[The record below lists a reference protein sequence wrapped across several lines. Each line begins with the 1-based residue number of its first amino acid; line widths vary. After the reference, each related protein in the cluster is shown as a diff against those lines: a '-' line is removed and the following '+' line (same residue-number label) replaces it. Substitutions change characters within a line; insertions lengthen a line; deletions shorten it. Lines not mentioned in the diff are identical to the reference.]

1 MMTEPSLRQFDY
13 NTIADVVVHLRYT
26 AREDGGL
33 KTAAVAHLKELTNAL
48 GGVALKRLF
57 SLRHDFPNEW
67 HLWAKQG
74 KALSI
79 KLEKHHFPYF
89 AQMGNLTISEI
100 KAYEKGNITIFT
112 AMNVAGDANTGW
124 IITGGTLDAK
134 KDDYFLLVP
143 YQI

>member
-1 MMTEPSLRQFDY
+1 
-13 NTIADVVVHLRYT
+13 
-26 AREDGGL
+26 
-33 KTAAVAHLKELTNAL
+33 
-48 GGVALKRLF
+48 
-57 SLRHDFPNEW
+57 
-67 HLWAKQG
+67 
-74 KALSI
+74 
-79 KLEKHHFPYF
+79 
-89 AQMGNLTISEI
+89 MGNLTISEI